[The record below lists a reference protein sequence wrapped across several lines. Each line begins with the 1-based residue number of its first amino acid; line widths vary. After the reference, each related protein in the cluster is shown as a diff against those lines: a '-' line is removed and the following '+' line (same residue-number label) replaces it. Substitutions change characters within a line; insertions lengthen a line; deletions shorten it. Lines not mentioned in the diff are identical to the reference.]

1 MKKYQKRVIFEERS
15 YLWRSVIFGS
25 VCENTWNKYRTFL
38 NLNFCSY
45 LGRCLYNIYWEKSER
60 INKKQLRRYSITP
73 SCRILKLFATTN
85 APPSSS
91 RKYHVE
97 LGNHCLKTLT
107 LSNIPKNYF
116 FGWHEEVLRNA
127 KRRFFFQLRFHKILI
142 PIRIP
147 FQILTAP

>member
-97 LGNHCLKTLT
+97 LGNHCLKTIFRKIIFLGGMKKFWET
-107 LSNIPKNYF
+107 LNEGFSSNYVSIKYSFPSGF
-116 FGWHEEVLRNA
+116 
-127 KRRFFFQLRFHKILI
+127 RFKY
-142 PIRIP
+142 
-147 FQILTAP
+147 